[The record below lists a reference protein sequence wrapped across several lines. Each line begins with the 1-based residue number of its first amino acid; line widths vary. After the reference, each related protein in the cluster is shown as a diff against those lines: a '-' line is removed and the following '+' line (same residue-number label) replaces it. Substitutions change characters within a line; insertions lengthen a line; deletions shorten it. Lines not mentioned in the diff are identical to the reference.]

1 MKTQSFAIFSSIL
14 LLVAL
19 VVLIF
24 TTVSVPVTSSF
35 TLAVTE
41 SARYGLLGYCAG
53 LSCTSAQYPVLFAD
67 ADDSSTWLLSTFVR
81 NTLAKVFVVCP
92 VAAGFALITFV
103 SSVVLVCFDTSAL
116 KTVALIFN
124 VLAAV
129 ASALVCVMVV
139 LVFTPHLAWLGWLT
153 VAAAA
158 CAALSFPLLY
168 KSVGVRKRDEDDVY
182 GVDKNGFYAEK
193 TTQEPAPTFA
203 TSSTAARNYSTTCL
217 DMGKASHDEYEY
229 AETKQSGYTVRV
241 GSPVDSMVDAKSNV
255 TSDEAKVNP
264 GITEYS
270 ASNSNGYYI
279 NNSPSTPVSA
289 NRQMAP
295 NYTASPVITYNTKP
309 SAPYPPTE
317 RVLTLYN
324 LQKYGVFDHHPD
336 VEGHQPFTE
345 LEDNDLPER
354 ASDNEHRVLESDEES
369 HFTSV
374 SQRLPNEM
382 YQGNQLSGPPFQQAY
397 QGNYAP
403 AMSPVNYADIPA
415 GKSGSFAI
423 QSLQFAGSFPP
434 QPQAPYQAPYQQ
446 YAPQQ
451 YAPQQY
457 FPQQYTPQYRQP
469 PPNGYLQFQGPP
481 NAELRI
487 RPSVSENALDSNPDF
502 ALKVHNKRKGPRIM
516 PPASRMGGPRNTY
529 SGKGGY

>member
-1 MKTQSFAIFSSIL
+1 MKTQRFAIFSSIL
-14 LLVAL
+14 LFVAL
-19 VVLIF
+19 VLLILA
-24 TTVSVPVTSSF
+24 TVSVPVTSSF

-53 LSCTSAQYPVLFAD
+53 LSCTGAQYPVLFAD
-67 ADDSSTWLLSTFVR
+67 ANDSATWLLGTFVR

-103 SSVVLVCFDTSAL
+103 SSVVLVCFDTSVL

-139 LVFTPHLAWLGWLT
+139 LVFTPHVAWLGWLT

-158 CAALSFPLLY
+158 CAALSFPLLFF
-168 KSVGVRKRDEDDVY
+168 SVGVHERDEDDVY
-182 GVDKNGFYAEK
+182 GVGKNGFYAEK
-193 TTQEPAPTFA
+193 TTHESAPIFA
-203 TSSTAARNYSTTCL
+203 ASTTAARNYSTTGL
-217 DMGKASHDEYEY
+217 DMGQASHDEHEY
-229 AETKQSGYTVRV
+229 ADTKQSGYTVRV
-241 GSPVDSMVDAKSNV
+241 ESSVDSMVDAKPNV
-255 TSDEAKVNP
+255 ASDVAKVNS
-264 GITEYS
+264 GITKYS
-270 ASNSNGYYI
+270 ASNSNGYHI
-279 NNSPSTPVSA
+279 NDSPSTLVSA
-289 NRQMAP
+289 KRQMAP
-295 NYTASPVITYNTKP
+295 NYTASPVITCNTKP

-317 RVLTLYN
+317 RVLALYN
-324 LQKYGVFDHHPD
+324 PEKYGVFDHHPD

-354 ASDNEHRVLESDEES
+354 VSDHEDRVLESDEES

-382 YQGNQLSGPPFQQAY
+382 YQGNQQSGPPFQQRY

-403 AMSPVNYADIPA
+403 AMSPVNYADKPA
-415 GKSGSFAI
+415 AKSGSFAS
-423 QSLQFAGSFPP
+423 QSLQMAGSFPP
-434 QPQAPYQAPYQQ
+434 QPQAPYQPPYQQ

-451 YAPQQY
+451 YS
-457 FPQQYTPQYRQP
+457 PQQYTPQYRQP

-481 NAELRI
+481 NAELRL
-487 RPSVSENALDSNPDF
+487 RPSVSENALNSNPDF

-516 PPASRMGGPRNTY
+516 PPASRMGGPRNAY